1 MQSLSVL
8 IPAYNNAL
16 SHCQYIV
23 RTENTGRAVIRNF
36 LAQTAQYEFLLL
48 IDSDMS
54 VVSESFIQNYLA
66 ADCQTVVDGGIIVC
80 GNPDE
85 LQGNLRYLYE
95 QAEAPRHTAAERQ
108 RSPHQHIH
116 TANLLI
122 RRDLLLQYPFD
133 ERFRHYGYED
143 VLLGKT
149 LHQHHVPILHI
160 DNPLGMG
167 TFETNAAFVAK
178 TEEGLR
184 TLHTFRNELR
194 GYSRLLTFDFP
205 RVKESHKKYACQL
218 LTQYVKKQDGK
229 QMVLTP
235 ADGKYP
241 EQYGFNIFELPVD
254 KKSMKL
260 TFSGKE
266 GENVGFRYGVVLVN
280 DNMEPTYLPF
290 YKDIKKS
297 FHVKKAK
304 DTTRAFFVVVG
315 CPTNNYERMSWG
327 RRNQNQDKQTTYEYT
342 LTVK

>member
-8 IPAYNNAL
+8 IPAYNCNCLSLVEQLHSQLEQADIPYEIIVGDDGSTDPSAIQANRPINAL
-16 SHCQYIV
+16 SHCRYIV
-23 RTENTGRAVIRNF
+23 RTENTGRASIRNF

-54 VVSESFIQNYLA
+54 VVSETFIQNYLN
-66 ADCQTVVDGGIIVC
+66 ADCQTVVDGGITVS
-80 GNPDE
+80 GSPDE

-108 RSPHQHIH
+108 CSPHQHIH

-143 VLLGKT
+143 VLMGKT

-167 TFETNAAFVAK
+167 TFETNAAFMAK

-194 GYSRLLTFDFP
+194 GYSRLLTLVSGIHLSIVRNLIRLWHQVSPLASGLQKSRETEPLWIPSLFMGFQTLP
-205 RVKESHKKYACQL
+205 LRL
-218 LTQYVKKQDGK
+218 LPQPPVTLL
-229 QMVLTP
+229 VLLIIV
-235 ADGKYP
+235 
-241 EQYGFNIFELPVD
+241 ERHLH
-254 KKSMKL
+254 
-260 TFSGKE
+260 
-266 GENVGFRYGVVLVN
+266 VL
-280 DNMEPTYLPF
+280 DNGL
-290 YKDIKKS
+290 
-297 FHVKKAK
+297 
-304 DTTRAFFVVVG
+304 
-315 CPTNNYERMSWG
+315 
-327 RRNQNQDKQTTYEYT
+327 
-342 LTVK
+342 

>member
-8 IPAYNNAL
+8 IPAYNCSCLSLVEQLHAQLEQAGIPYEIIVGDDGSTDTSAIQANQPVNAL

-116 TANLLI
+116 T
-122 RRDLLLQYPFD
+122 
-133 ERFRHYGYED
+133 
-143 VLLGKT
+143 KT

-160 DNPLGMG
+160 DNPLGMC

-194 GYSRLLTFDFP
+194 GFSRLLTF
-205 RVKESHKKYACQL
+205 V
-218 LTQYVKKQDGK
+218 
-229 QMVLTP
+229 
-235 ADGKYP
+235 
-241 EQYGFNIFELPVD
+241 
-254 KKSMKL
+254 
-260 TFSGKE
+260 SGIHLAIVR
-266 GENVGFRYGVVLVN
+266 NLIRLWHQVF
-280 DNMEPTYLPF
+280 
-290 YKDIKKS
+290 
-297 FHVKKAK
+297 KKA
-304 DTTRAFFVVVG
+304 
-315 CPTNNYERMSWG
+315 E
-327 RRNQNQDKQTTYEYT
+327 RRNLCGSRPSLWVFKLYRLGYYLCIQ
-342 LTVK
+342 

>member
-8 IPAYNNAL
+8 IPAYNCNCLSLVEQLHSQLEQADIPYEIIVGDDGSTDPSAIQANRPINAL
-16 SHCQYIV
+16 SHCRYIV
-23 RTENTGRAVIRNF
+23 RTENTGRASIRNF

-54 VVSESFIQNYLA
+54 VVSETFIQNYLN
-66 ADCQTVVDGGIIVC
+66 ADCQTVVDGGITVS
-80 GNPDE
+80 GSPDE

-108 RSPHQHIH
+108 CSPHQHIH

-167 TFETNAAFVAK
+167 TFETNAAFMAK

-194 GYSRLLTFDFP
+194 GYSRLLTLVSGIHLSIVLRHPSLHRAKPHSPLASGLQKSRETEPLWIPSLFMGFQALP
-205 RVKESHKKYACQL
+205 LRL
-218 LTQYVKKQDGK
+218 LPQPPVTLL
-229 QMVLTP
+229 VLP
-235 ADGKYP
+235 IIV
-241 EQYGFNIFELPVD
+241 ERHLH
-254 KKSMKL
+254 
-260 TFSGKE
+260 
-266 GENVGFRYGVVLVN
+266 VL
-280 DNMEPTYLPF
+280 DNGL
-290 YKDIKKS
+290 
-297 FHVKKAK
+297 
-304 DTTRAFFVVVG
+304 
-315 CPTNNYERMSWG
+315 
-327 RRNQNQDKQTTYEYT
+327 
-342 LTVK
+342 

>member
-8 IPAYNNAL
+8 IPAYNCNCLSLVEQLHSQLEQADIPYEIIVGDDGSTDPSAIQANRPINAL
-16 SHCQYIV
+16 SHCRYIV
-23 RTENTGRAVIRNF
+23 RTENTGRASIRNF

-54 VVSESFIQNYLA
+54 VVSETFIQNYLN
-66 ADCQTVVDGGIIVC
+66 ADCQTVVDGGITVS
-80 GNPDE
+80 GSPDD
-85 LQGNLRYLYE
+85 QKGNLRYLYE

-160 DNPLGMG
+160 DNPLVMG
-167 TFETNAAFVAK
+167 TFETNAAFMAK

-194 GYSRLLTFDFP
+194 GYSRLLTLVSGIHLSIV
-205 RVKESHKKYACQL
+205 RNLIRRWH
-218 LTQYVKKQDGK
+218 
-229 QMVLTP
+229 VL
-235 ADGKYP
+235 
-241 EQYGFNIFELPVD
+241 
-254 KKSMKL
+254 
-260 TFSGKE
+260 
-266 GENVGFRYGVVLVN
+266 
-280 DNMEPTYLPF
+280 DNGL
-290 YKDIKKS
+290 
-297 FHVKKAK
+297 
-304 DTTRAFFVVVG
+304 
-315 CPTNNYERMSWG
+315 
-327 RRNQNQDKQTTYEYT
+327 
-342 LTVK
+342 

>member
-8 IPAYNNAL
+8 IPAYNCCCLPLVEQLHRQLEQAAIPYEIIVGDDGSTDTTTIQSINTL
-16 SHCQYIV
+16 SHCRYIV

-66 ADCQTVVDGGIIVC
+66 AECQTVVDGGIIVC
-80 GNPDE
+80 GDPDD
-85 LQGNLRYLYE
+85 LKGNLRYLYE
-95 QAEAPRHTAAERQ
+95 KAEEPLHTVSERQ

-194 GYSRLLTFDFP
+194 GYSRLLTL
-205 RVKESHKKYACQL
+205 V
-218 LTQYVKKQDGK
+218 
-229 QMVLTP
+229 
-235 ADGKYP
+235 
-241 EQYGFNIFELPVD
+241 
-254 KKSMKL
+254 
-260 TFSGKE
+260 SGIHLSIVR
-266 GENVGFRYGVVLVN
+266 NLIRLWHQVF
-280 DNMEPTYLPF
+280 
-290 YKDIKKS
+290 
-297 FHVKKAK
+297 KKA
-304 DTTRAFFVVVG
+304 
-315 CPTNNYERMSWG
+315 E
-327 RRNQNQDKQTTYEYT
+327 RRNLCGSRPSLWVFKLYRLGYYLSLQ
-342 LTVK
+342 

>member
-8 IPAYNNAL
+8 IPAYNCNCLSLVEQLHSQLEQADIPYEIIVGDDGSTDPSAIQANRPINAL
-16 SHCQYIV
+16 SHCRYIV
-23 RTENTGRAVIRNF
+23 RT
-36 LAQTAQYEFLLL
+36 
-48 IDSDMS
+48 
-54 VVSESFIQNYLA
+54 IQNYLA

-194 GYSRLLTFDFP
+194 GYSRLLTL
-205 RVKESHKKYACQL
+205 V
-218 LTQYVKKQDGK
+218 
-229 QMVLTP
+229 
-235 ADGKYP
+235 
-241 EQYGFNIFELPVD
+241 
-254 KKSMKL
+254 
-260 TFSGKE
+260 SGIHLSIVR
-266 GENVGFRYGVVLVN
+266 NLIRLWHQVF
-280 DNMEPTYLPF
+280 
-290 YKDIKKS
+290 
-297 FHVKKAK
+297 KKA
-304 DTTRAFFVVVG
+304 
-315 CPTNNYERMSWG
+315 E
-327 RRNQNQDKQTTYEYT
+327 RRNLCGSRPSLWVFKLYRLGYYLSLQ
-342 LTVK
+342 

>member
-8 IPAYNNAL
+8 IPAYNCCCLPLVEQLHRQLEQAAIPYEIIVGDDGSTDTTTIQSNQPINTL
-16 SHCQYIV
+16 SHCRYIV

-66 ADCQTVVDGGIIVC
+66 AECQTVVDGGIIVC
-80 GNPDE
+80 GDPDD
-85 LQGNLRYLYE
+85 LKGNLRYLYE
-95 QAEAPRHTAAERQ
+95 KAEEPHHTVSERQ

-122 RRDLLLQYPFD
+122 RRHLMLQYPFD

-160 DNPLGMG
+160 DNPLGMC

-184 TLHTFRNELR
+184 TLYTFRKELR
-194 GYSRLLTFDFP
+194 GYSRLLTFVSGIHLAI
-205 RVKESHKKYACQL
+205 VKNIIRFWHQ
-218 LTQYVKKQDGK
+218 V
-229 QMVLTP
+229 
-235 ADGKYP
+235 
-241 EQYGFNIFELPVD
+241 FN
-254 KKSMKL
+254 
-260 TFSGKE
+260 
-266 GENVGFRYGVVLVN
+266 
-280 DNMEPTYLPF
+280 
-290 YKDIKKS
+290 
-297 FHVKKAK
+297 KA
-304 DTTRAFFVVVG
+304 
-315 CPTNNYERMSWG
+315 E
-327 RRNQNQDKQTTYEYT
+327 RRNLCGSRPSLWVFKLYRLGYF
-342 LTVK
+342 LCLK

>member
-8 IPAYNNAL
+8 IPAYNCNCLSLVEQLHSQLEQADIPYEIIVGDDGSTDPSAIQANRPINAL
-16 SHCQYIV
+16 SHCRYIV
-23 RTENTGRAVIRNF
+23 RTENTGRASIRNF

-54 VVSESFIQNYLA
+54 VVSETFIQNYLN
-66 ADCQTVVDGGIIVC
+66 ADCQTVVDGGITVS
-80 GNPDE
+80 GSPDD
-85 LQGNLRYLYE
+85 QKGNLRYLYE

-108 RSPHQHIH
+108 CSPHQHIH

-143 VLLGKT
+143 VLMGKT

-194 GYSRLLTFDFP
+194 GYSRLLTL
-205 RVKESHKKYACQL
+205 V
-218 LTQYVKKQDGK
+218 
-229 QMVLTP
+229 
-235 ADGKYP
+235 
-241 EQYGFNIFELPVD
+241 
-254 KKSMKL
+254 
-260 TFSGKE
+260 SGIHLSIVR
-266 GENVGFRYGVVLVN
+266 NLIRLWHQVF
-280 DNMEPTYLPF
+280 
-290 YKDIKKS
+290 
-297 FHVKKAK
+297 KKA
-304 DTTRAFFVVVG
+304 
-315 CPTNNYERMSWG
+315 E
-327 RRNQNQDKQTTYEYT
+327 RRNLCGSRPSLWVFKLYRLGYYLSLQ
-342 LTVK
+342 